1 MELTCPSEQLQ
12 QQVSGQHFI
21 LVRLHSILPDHHIYI
36 LFLLFYSY
44 TVPFPAHT
52 ILFHTH
58 AVTYHSILYYSIP
71 IPKLVETLPTLTT
84 IVYTIL
90 SPFLYYSI
98 PIPILFH
105 SSSI

>member
-1 MELTCPSEQLQ
+1 MELACPSEQLQ
-12 QQVSGQHFI
+12 QQVSGQHFM
-21 LVRLHSILPDHHIYI
+21 LVRLQSTLPDHHIYI
-36 LFLLFYSY
+36 PFLLFYSY

-71 IPKLVETLPTLTT
+71 IPKIGRNIANTDDHC
-84 IVYTIL
+84 
-90 SPFLYYSI
+90 LYYSI

-105 SSSI
+105 SPSI